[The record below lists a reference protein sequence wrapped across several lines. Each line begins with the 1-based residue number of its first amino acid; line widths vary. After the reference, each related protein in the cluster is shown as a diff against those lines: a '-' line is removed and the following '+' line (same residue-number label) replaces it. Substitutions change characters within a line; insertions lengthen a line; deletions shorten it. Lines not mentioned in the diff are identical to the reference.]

1 LGALPWTLG
10 LSGFTVD
17 DALVT
22 ARVASHLSRGI
33 GYRFNPSGPVVD
45 AVTPLGFA
53 QLLAM
58 FGAGDPLVMFERART
73 IGVVAW
79 LISAVLL
86 GILIAPNKVLS
97 PRTLALV
104 VLSAAAPPAAWAWS
118 GMETGLVTLFATL
131 ALVPRHGAVFAGIA
145 AALRPELVP
154 WAATLCVGR
163 ALLGAATP
171 RERTARV
178 AAALALAVGP
188 PLAVALLR
196 ASVFGSPAPLAAV
209 AKPTGLSDGL
219 RYALGALAF
228 TGPPWLLFSRALWR
242 TSHFTRVLVAAFG
255 AHCFALALAGGDWM
269 ALYRLMVPALPTAVL
284 AGATLAELGSRRG
297 LLVRTGIALTVC
309 GLLGF
314 YKAWPARELLAR
326 RLHLIEQARP
336 ALRGVERVAG
346 LDIGWLGVATSAQ
359 VVDLA
364 GITDPDVARLPGAH
378 TDKKIRSDF
387 WTRRDP
393 EALVVLLRQGASVP
407 QDWRD
412 APFAR
417 AVEARV
423 TNLPELETY
432 GVAAVFR
439 VEQGV
444 PPLSAAIPP
453 QIYLLLRRPA
463 SLSP

>member
-1 LGALPWTLG
+1 LG

-17 DALVT
+17 DAFVT
-22 ARVASHLSRGI
+22 ARVASHVSRGI

-53 QLLAM
+53 QLLAA
-58 FGAGDPLVMFERART
+58 FGAGDPLVMFERARVV
-73 IGVVAW
+73 GVLAW
-79 LISAVLL
+79 LVSAMLL
-86 GILIAPNKVLS
+86 GVLIAPAKVLS
-97 PRTLALV
+97 RRTLALV

-131 ALVPRHGAVFAGIA
+131 ALAPRYGAGFAGIA

-154 WAATLCVGR
+154 WAATLCIGR
-163 ALLGAATP
+163 ALVGTATP
-171 RERTARV
+171 RERTGRV
-178 AAALALAVGP
+178 AVALALAVGP
-188 PLAVALLR
+188 ALAVALLR
-196 ASVFGSPAPLAAV
+196 TAFFGNPAPLAAV
-209 AKPTGLSDGL
+209 AKPTGLSDGV

-228 TGPPWLLFSRALWR
+228 TGPPWLLLSRALR
-242 TSHFTRVLVAAFG
+242 RASASTRVLVAAFV

-284 AGATLAELGSRRG
+284 AGAGLSELGSRWG
-297 LLVRTGIALTVC
+297 LFVRTGLALTVC

-336 ALRGVERVAG
+336 ALRDLERVAG
-346 LDIGWLGVATSAQ
+346 LDVGWLGVATSAAI
-359 VVDLA
+359 VDLA
-364 GITDPDVARLPGAH
+364 GITDPVVARMPGAH

-393 EALVVLLRQGASVP
+393 EALVLLLRQGASVP

-412 APFAR
+412 GPFAR

-423 TNLPELETY
+423 ANLPELETY
-432 GVAAVFR
+432 EIFRTFR

-444 PPLSAAIPP
+444 APWAAAIPP
-453 QIYLLLRRPA
+453 QVYVLLRRSVA
-463 SLSP
+463 STP